1 MNIDNAD
8 IVDTTH
14 VDDAL
19 ANARRADD
27 NARKRALIWTIGKS
41 VLLGGIGI
49 GALCI
54 GASFLLQP
62 KVIETTKVV
71 EVPKVYETTKVIEKE
86 VPAKVAE
93 KETPE
98 AKKPLAETPKVEA
111 VPTAKVDPCDGV
123 HITAQVSSADA
134 TYHCNVV
141 LDPPPP
147 APPTPLPKPQVEQSP
162 APPKDVGLD
171 DYFAR
176 CEKLGYTE
184 DYCIHIFDHDP
195 AHLPPP
201 ASTAVREPSP
211 TPQPAPTPESR
222 PWNTLIDKHYAGIIT
237 SVTED
242 DVCFDHSTTNC
253 THIVVTDANGHA
265 VLDADGNTIA
275 EKDVSMLPMRQ
286 WIGYSAYSAA
296 RPEDPSHLS
305 DFWVAKNGVL
315 TKFVWVPKDTQA
327 SAEPHSSADSIE
339 LHSNDDGRSLF
350 IDVDLGLRMTLAF
363 QLDTGASDMTVTQ
376 TIADRLVR
384 DGLATRGQPEIIT
397 LADGS
402 NHTVPTLAINT
413 VTVGTHRVT
422 DVHAFVSPADAPM
435 LLGMGVLKRIG
446 RFTVDAPN
454 RQLTFNGAGS

>member
-14 VDDAL
+14 VDEAL

-41 VLLGGIGI
+41 VLLSSIGI

-71 EVPKVYETTKVIEKE
+71 IVEKE
-86 VPAKVAE
+86 APAKIAE
-93 KETPE
+93 KETPK
-98 AKKPLAETPKVEA
+98 AKSPQAETPKVEA
-111 VPTAKVDPCDGV
+111 APTAKVDPCDGV
-123 HITAQVSSADA
+123 HVAAQVSSADA

-141 LDPPPP
+141 PDPPPP
-147 APPTPLPKPQVEQSP
+147 PALPTPLPKPQVEQSP

-176 CEKLGYTE
+176 CERLGYTE

-195 AHLPPP
+195 ALLPPP
-201 ASTAVREPSP
+201 AATAVREPSP
-211 TPQPAPTPESR
+211 TPTPESR
-222 PWNTLIDKHYAGIIT
+222 PWNTLIDKHYAGTIT

-265 VLDADGNTIA
+265 VLDTDGNTIA
-275 EKDVSMLPMRQ
+275 KKDVSMLPMRQ

-305 DFWVAKNGVL
+305 DFWVANNGVL
-315 TKFVWVPKDTQA
+315 TKFVWVPKETKT
-327 SAEPHSSADSIE
+327 SAEPHSFADSVA
-339 LHSNDDGRSLF
+339 LHTNDGGQSLF
-350 IDVDLGLRMTLAF
+350 IDVDLGTSAYSF
-363 QLDTGASDMTVTQ
+363 QLDTGASDMTVTK
-376 TIADRLVR
+376 TVAARLLR
-384 DGLATRGQPEIIT
+384 DGHATSGQPETVT

-402 NHTVPTLAINT
+402 SHTVPTLTINT
-413 VTVGTHRVT
+413 VKVGTHRVS
-422 DVHAFVSPADAPM
+422 DVLATVSPDAAPM
-435 LLGMGVLKRIG
+435 LLGMNVLNRIG

-454 RQLTFNGAGS
+454 RQLTFDGAGP